1 MVYCHP
7 AQVVAATEALSK
19 ALSSTEQL
27 AAHESTSSLQ
37 LLPDQ
42 RDKLVALSEV
52 LCIAFVYIVEVS
64 VSMY

>member
-1 MVYCHP
+1 MFYH
-7 AQVVAATEALSK
+7 QVVTATDELSK

-42 RDKLVALSEV
+42 RNKLVALAEV
-52 LCIAFVYIVEVS
+52 RQKTLPY
-64 VSMY
+64 